1 MYDIILKIIA
11 IAGTVALIV
20 LLLYLLII
28 LGYMLYNEMKGWLDG
43 SITNDSINR
52 LDNINIINDSNDNF

>member
-11 IAGTVALIV
+11 IAGTVTLIV

-28 LGYMLYNEMKGWLDG
+28 LGYMIYMELKG
-43 SITNDSINR
+43 
-52 LDNINIINDSNDNF
+52 

>member
-11 IAGTVALIV
+11 ISGTVTLIV

-28 LGYMLYNEMKGWLDG
+28 LGYMIYKELKG
-43 SITNDSINR
+43 
-52 LDNINIINDSNDNF
+52 

>member
-28 LGYMLYNEMKGWLDG
+28 LGYMIYKELKG
-43 SITNDSINR
+43 
-52 LDNINIINDSNDNF
+52 